1 METICFYA
9 PESTLERLD
18 ALAHRA
24 GRSRSNMT
32 LQLVEAALSQPESA
46 SIAPPPRG
54 KTAHEILWPNG

>member
-24 GRSRSNMT
+24 GRSRSNT
-32 LQLVEAALSQPESA
+32 VLQIVEAALSQPETHTLT
-46 SIAPPPRG
+46 PPQRG
-54 KTAHEILWPNG
+54 KTAREILWPNG